1 MSSRYMNLLDF
12 VQFMASPA
20 SHLLFIGLLLLYLLW
35 LQWTN
40 YYKYSIVIY
49 HLSLNTHIITIV
61 ISLLVFIVQ
70 LICTGIDWYVSK
82 VILVTTVALE
92 GQGFQPYDLD
102 KVEIVPRDTTE
113 TQDRGDG
120 FAASSP
126 LDDSTPSKKDPI
138 KVDNSNQSSWS
149 PFQWAR
155 NFGSDYAET
164 KINNDPV
171 NPTHKDTISKMSRT
185 VIGGNIDGAMG
196 PFPPEKLGIKDP
208 NDNNQNVQ
216 VPFFS
221 EERITDDGRTIS
233 IMCTNGQSVSNAAN
247 TVPEFVGNPP
257 TLNPTEKWKVD
268 TAHWMLSPYRSN
280 CYVKIVESP
289 IQLPVIEPNSPKTP
303 TENNPHYQF

>member
-1 MSSRYMNLLDF
+1 MLLPLPLKDKGSR
-12 VQFMASPA
+12 
-20 SHLLFIGLLLLYLLW
+20 
-35 LQWTN
+35 
-40 YYKYSIVIY
+40 
-49 HLSLNTHIITIV
+49 
-61 ISLLVFIVQ
+61 
-70 LICTGIDWYVSK
+70 
-82 VILVTTVALE
+82 
-92 GQGFQPYDLD
+92 PYDLD

-120 FAASSP
+120 LAASRP

-149 PFQWAR
+149 PSQWAR

-164 KINNDPV
+164 NDPV

-185 VIGGNIDGAMG
+185 VVGGNIDGAMG

-233 IMCTNGQSVSNAAN
+233 IMCTNG
-247 TVPEFVGNPP
+247 
-257 TLNPTEKWKVD
+257 
-268 TAHWMLSPYRSN
+268 
-280 CYVKIVESP
+280 
-289 IQLPVIEPNSPKTP
+289 
-303 TENNPHYQF
+303 